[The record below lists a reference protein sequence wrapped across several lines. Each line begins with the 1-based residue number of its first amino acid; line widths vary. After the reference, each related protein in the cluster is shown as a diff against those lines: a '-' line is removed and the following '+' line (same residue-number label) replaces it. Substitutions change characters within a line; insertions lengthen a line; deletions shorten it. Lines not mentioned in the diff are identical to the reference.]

1 VVHDQRP
8 VKFLFHLL
16 LLLALSA
23 LTGAAWVAH
32 RPAVLQASAALK
44 EGTKP
49 RDLVDDLK
57 QAAIKGSGIVEISE
71 AELNRH
77 LSKVLT
83 ARMKAPLDQ
92 WASFDHLHL
101 DLKTDVASATLAW
114 KVAGHLSTVTVDLS
128 VARLDKVFRIE
139 VVGGAYGHLQVPR
152 GLLRPLAP
160 ALNGLSMALEEEIQA
175 LFQMNQVRVAEDKL
189 VLDPRFP

>member
-1 VVHDQRP
+1 MVHVARL

-16 LLLALSA
+16 LLTLLSA
-23 LTGAAWVAH
+23 LAGAAWVAH
-32 RPAVLQASAALK
+32 RPADMSVPEVGRPGA
-44 EGTKP
+44 KP

-57 QAAIKGSGIVEISE
+57 QAAIKGSGLVEVGE

-77 LSKVLT
+77 LAKVLGSQVPASLAAW
-83 ARMKAPLDQ
+83 ARFERLKIDIEPDMA
-92 WASFDHLHL
+92 HL
-101 DLKTDVASATLAW
+101 TLAW
-114 KVAGHLSTVTVDLS
+114 EVAGHRSTATVDLR
-128 VARLDKVFRIE
+128 VVRLEKVFRIE

-160 ALNGLSMALEEEIQA
+160 VLRGLSDVLHEEITA
-175 LFQMNQVRVAEDKL
+175 LFQMNRVTFAQNKL